1 MSDDFGACACMNLR
15 RSARLI
21 AQFFDQRLQ
30 PGGLRNTQFTLLVT
44 LRHEGPI
51 AITQLA
57 DLLGLDRTT
66 LTRNIRLLQ
75 KEGLVSEQPGQ
86 DARVR
91 MLSLTEK
98 GETAI
103 SNAAPHWKKAQAE
116 FLNKFGKERWKHLRT
131 ELSEINLALT
141 DT

>member
-1 MSDDFGACACMNLR
+1 MSENYGECACMNLR
-15 RSARLI
+15 RTARLI
-21 AQFFDQRLQ
+21 AQFYDQKLQ

-44 LRHEGPI
+44 LRHQGPI

-75 KEGLVSEQPGQ
+75 KDGLISQQSGR

-91 MLSLTEK
+91 LLSLSKK

-103 SNAAPHWKKAQAE
+103 VSAAPHWKKAQAE
-116 FLNKFGKERWKHLRT
+116 FLKKFGKERWQLLRA
-131 ELSEINLALT
+131 ELSEINTTLT
-141 DT
+141 GN